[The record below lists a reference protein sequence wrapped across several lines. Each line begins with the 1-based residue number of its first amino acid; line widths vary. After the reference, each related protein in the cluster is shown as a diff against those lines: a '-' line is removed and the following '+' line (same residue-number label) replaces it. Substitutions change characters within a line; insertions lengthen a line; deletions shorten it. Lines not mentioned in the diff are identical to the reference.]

1 MKTVLIILII
11 FSSSVCFAELYKWV
25 DDKGALHFTD
35 DITAIPEK
43 YRENVKTETMK
54 EESPPKKYQK
64 IEPGNSSFTDDAAKA
79 AQEQKRRERANYF
92 FTEATRLKRN
102 IERAQAEYKAYSM
115 NQYATR
121 SMLQSYYNDIV
132 SAQKAFDDFEEQA
145 RKNAIPP
152 GWLRCQF
159 E

>member
-54 EESPPKKYQK
+54 EEAPPKKYQK
-64 IEPGNSSFTDDAAKA
+64 I
-79 AQEQKRRERANYF
+79 
-92 FTEATRLKRN
+92 
-102 IERAQAEYKAYSM
+102 
-115 NQYATR
+115 
-121 SMLQSYYNDIV
+121 
-132 SAQKAFDDFEEQA
+132 
-145 RKNAIPP
+145 
-152 GWLRCQF
+152 
-159 E
+159 